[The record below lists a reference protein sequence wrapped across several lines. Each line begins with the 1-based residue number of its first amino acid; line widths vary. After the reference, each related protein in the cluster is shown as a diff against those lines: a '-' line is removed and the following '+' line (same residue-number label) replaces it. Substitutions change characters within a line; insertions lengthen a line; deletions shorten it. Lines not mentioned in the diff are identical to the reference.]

1 MLKISMAAVRKLT
14 LAFTFPILACGLIWS
29 SSVAHAQAKLPP
41 LVKIPRP
48 GPKPTFPPLPPLCQ
62 DCDGDGDRSP
72 RFGGNDCDDND
83 ARRYTGATE
92 VCDAEGL
99 DEDCD
104 LTTSGS
110 RDEDGDGIKSAA
122 CFNKTPDGQFYA
134 VGRDC
139 DDSNPA
145 IVPGALTC
153 IPNASGARVDFDGLP
168 LSDRSGT
175 DKIYMCSKGGTLFDL
190 VSCGAGLSC
199 VPQPNG
205 TGICA
210 QVLSNIPTIP
220 GERP

>member
-1 MLKISMAAVRKLT
+1 MLNLSRSSIQKLT
-14 LAFTFPILACGLIWS
+14 MLFTLPVLALGLIWS
-29 SSVAHAQAKLPP
+29 PSVAHSQVKLPP

-62 DCDGDGDRSP
+62 DCDGDGEKSV
-72 RFGGNDCDDND
+72 RFGGSDCDDND
-83 ARRYTGATE
+83 ARRYPGNTE
-92 VCDAEGL
+92 VCDAEGF

-104 LTTSGS
+104 LQTSGE
-110 RDEDGDGIKSAA
+110 RDDDGDGIKSAA
-122 CFNKTPDGQFYA
+122 CFNKAPNGQFYA

-145 IVPGALTC
+145 IVPGAMTC
-153 IPNASGARVDFDGLP
+153 IPNSSGASIDLDGVP
-168 LSDRSGT
+168 LRERSGT
-175 DKIYMCSKGGTLFDL
+175 DKIYMCSKGGTAFELL
-190 VSCGAGLSC
+190 SCGTGLTC

-210 QVLSNIPTIP
+210 QVSNLPVIP